1 MSDAV
6 LAVPQERA
14 RAVRAHEP
22 GFVPVGAEGVY
33 ARAICTCGWR
43 SEYVVL
49 GGSVA
54 LGQAR
59 LHAWTELARPESR
72 QRALAAKLQEET
84 GVLV

>member
-1 MSDAV
+1 MSEAI

-22 GFVPVGAEGVY
+22 GFVPVGDEGVY

-49 GGSVA
+49 GASVA

-59 LHAWTELARPESR
+59 LHAWTELARPGM
-72 QRALAAKLQEET
+72 QRALAAKLEEET
-84 GVLV
+84 GSDS